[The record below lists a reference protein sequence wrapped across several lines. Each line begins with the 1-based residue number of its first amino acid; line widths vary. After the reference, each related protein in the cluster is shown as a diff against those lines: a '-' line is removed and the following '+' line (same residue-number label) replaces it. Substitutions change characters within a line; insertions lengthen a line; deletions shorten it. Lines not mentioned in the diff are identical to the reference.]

1 MVQSS
6 SFYPIMETGIIC
18 LVGFVVCFFALP
30 VIMRKM
36 TERGVVGRDAHKIDH
51 PMIPEMGGLGIMLGL
66 VACSAVGMIILPDER
81 MMFLSFIG
89 TVLIAGIIGAYDD
102 LKPLNARVKPILTAF
117 AGLPILLMGTY
128 TPSIVFPF
136 IGGTRLTRVYPL
148 LLPIVMA
155 VTSNAVN
162 MMDPFNGVM
171 AGSSSIITVT
181 LLITALILGKSE
193 GVILSVA
200 LLGALLAFFYY
211 NKYPSRVFSGDAG
224 SLSVGAALG
233 AIAVLGRLE
242 IVAVVAFMPQIMNA
256 FFGLSTIGRL
266 YERREVAR
274 PTRLMEDGRM
284 RARADPKAPITLAR
298 FILARGPLRENEAS
312 QAFMILSVIAG
323 GLALITAYM
332 MLVFP

>member
-1 MVQSS
+1 MDLAIFSLGFLTVLLGM
-6 SFYPIMETGIIC
+6 PPALKELKKRGIVGTDVHKLSRP
-18 LVGFVVCFFALP
+18 LV
-30 VIMRKM
+30 
-36 TERGVVGRDAHKIDH
+36 
-51 PMIPEMGGLGIMLGL
+51 PEMGGIVIIVGL
-66 VACSAVGMIILPDER
+66 VVSIIGGILMKPEKTWLL
-81 MMFLSFIG
+81 MSFLG
-89 TVLIAGIIGAYDD
+89 TVVIAGLIGAYDD

-117 AGLPILLMGTY
+117 AGLPILLMSTY

-171 AGSSSIITVT
+171 AGSSSIITLT
-181 LLITALILGKSE
+181 LLVAALILGKSE
-193 GVILSVA
+193 GVILSAA
-200 LLGALLAFFYY
+200 LLGVLLAFFYY
-211 NKYPSRVFSGDAG
+211 NRYPSRVFSGDVG

-242 IVAVVAFMPQIMNA
+242 VVAVVAFMPQIMNA
-256 FFGLSTIGRL
+256 FYGLSTIGRL

-298 FILARGPLRENEAS
+298 FILARGPLKESEA
-312 QAFMILSVIAG
+312 ALVFMVLSVISG
-323 GLALITAYM
+323 CLALVTAYM
-332 MLVFP
+332 MLVFT